1 MLGEAKLKKIAKT
14 VLNLSRASQT
24 EVLIIGG
31 ERGLTRFANSQIHQ
45 NVAEEGTWVQVRAVI
60 NPLTPSGRSGRPSI
74 KASTELSR
82 MSSGRGAKIGV
93 ASTND
98 LSSAGLAKVV
108 EKAANMTK
116 LSKVDPHFVSLP
128 TNQKK
133 PLLRRGH
140 STLRAS
146 DSKSFGGQAKK
157 TLTPTEKA
165 KIVGDIIRIA
175 KADKLI
181 ASGAFDSN
189 LSEIAVANSQGV
201 WGYHVGTQENLQ
213 TVLLGR
219 NSTGFAQQ
227 ISSHIGKIDHKKLAK
242 RAVTKALESKNPIE
256 IEAGDYEVILEP
268 PAVAEMM
275 LFFSYLGPNARIYHE
290 EASFLT
296 GKLGQKLFSEK
307 LTVHDDPLHAE
318 TIIAPFDYE
327 GHPKSKL
334 TIIDKGVFANIVY
347 DSYHAGKHGG
357 KNTGHALPAPNT
369 EGPIPTH
376 LVFEPGEVSVGDMI
390 KNVKKG
396 ILVTRF
402 WYVRMLHHR
411 LLNITGMTR
420 DGTFLIKNGEI
431 VGAVRNLRFTQ
442 SIPEALANVVSVGN
456 ELKLEEGWGGA
467 NLVPALHISKFHFSG
482 VTEF

>member
-1 MLGEAKLKKIAKT
+1 MLGETNLKKIAQKI
-14 VLNLSRASQT
+14 LKLSTADQT
-24 EVLIIGG
+24 EILIMGG
-31 ERGLTRFANSQIHQ
+31 TRGLTRFANSQIHQ
-45 NVAEEGTWVQVRAVI
+45 NVAEEGTLVQVRAVV
-60 NPLTPSGRSGRPSI
+60 NPSTPSGRSGRPST

-82 MSSGRGAKIGV
+82 ISSGRGAKIGV

-98 LSSAGLAKVV
+98 LSLQGLVKVV
-108 EKAANMTK
+108 EKASNMAK
-116 LSKVDPHFVSLP
+116 LSKVDPHFVFLP
-128 TNQKK
+128 TASKIKK
-133 PLLRRGH
+133 IKQVLPKLEL
-140 STLRAS
+140 
-146 DSKSFGGQAKK
+146 
-157 TLTPTEKA
+157 LTPSKKA
-165 KIVGDIIRIA
+165 KIVGDVIKIA
-175 KADKLI
+175 KSEKLT
-181 ASGAFDSN
+181 ASGAFDSS
-189 LSEIAVANSQGV
+189 LSEIAVANSEGV
-201 WGYHVGTQENLQ
+201 WNYHAGLQENLQ
-213 TVLLGR
+213 TVLIGK
-219 NSTGFAQQ
+219 NSTGFAQNLG
-227 ISSHIGKIDHKKLAK
+227 SHIGKIDHKKLAK
-242 RAVTKALESKNPIE
+242 RAVSKALESKNPTE
-256 IEAGDYEVILEP
+256 IEAGDYEVILES

-307 LTVHDDPLHAE
+307 LTVHDDPLHPE

-327 GHPKSKL
+327 GHPKSRL

-347 DSYHAGKHGG
+347 DSYHAAKHGG

-369 EGPIPTH
+369 EGPIATH
-376 LVFEPGEVSVGDMI
+376 LVFEPGNVTIDEMV

-420 DGTFLIKNGEI
+420 DGTFLVENGQIVAPVKNM
-431 VGAVRNLRFTQ
+431 RFTQ
-442 SIPEALANVVSVGN
+442 SIPEALANVVNVGK

-482 VTEF
+482 VTKF